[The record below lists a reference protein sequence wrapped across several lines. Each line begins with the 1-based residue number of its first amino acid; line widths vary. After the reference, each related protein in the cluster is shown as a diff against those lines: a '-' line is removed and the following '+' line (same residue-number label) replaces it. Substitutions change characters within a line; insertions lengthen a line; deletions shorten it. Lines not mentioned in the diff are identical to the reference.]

1 MTDPSEREMLQN
13 RVCMLCDGT
22 GESQHGPNKGE
33 HCPPCNGSGKMTE
46 TNHQLAVQS
55 WREHRR
61 RRQVT
66 ESAERRDLV

>member
-1 MTDPSEREMLQN
+1 MTDLSEGDMLHQAI
-13 RVCMLCDGT
+13 CMLCEGT
-22 GESQHGPNKGE
+22 GESQHGPHRGE
-33 HCPPCNGSGKMTE
+33 QFPPCNGSGKMADA
-46 TNHQLAVQS
+46 NHRLAVQS